1 MTFTGKPRDDH
12 AHEHA
17 HESPKSMTVPLLILA
32 FLSIFAGWVG
42 IPWLAKGYSSFVYF
56 GAVHEAAPSLI
67 LMLISLIVALSGIGL
82 AYLMYVKGAISPVK
96 MAERFKPIYTF
107 LYNKWYFDELY
118 MAIIIN
124 PTYKLADFLFRFDQ
138 VAIDGLVNGAAKV
151 TLALSWLNEI
161 FDTYVVD
168 GAVNGAGY
176 ISVFFGKN
184 IRKIQTGQLQTYALV
199 VFLGAVVFM
208 FIKLI

>member
-1 MTFTGKPRDDH
+1 
-12 AHEHA
+12 
-17 HESPKSMTVPLLILA
+17 MTVPLMILA

-42 IPWLAKGYSSFVYF
+42 IPWLHKGYSSFVFY
-56 GAVHEAAPSLI
+56 GAVHHAEPNII
-67 LMLISLIVALSGIGL
+67 LMLISLMVALSGIGL
-82 AYLMYVKGAISPVK
+82 AYLIYYKKAVS
-96 MAERFKPIYTF
+96 AESIGKTFKPIYTF

-118 MAIIIN
+118 MATVIN
-124 PTYKLADFLFRFDQ
+124 PTYWFMEVLFKFDQ
-138 VAIDGLVNGAAKV
+138 MVIDGIVNGFGKV
-151 TLALSWLNEI
+151 TLFTSWINER

-176 ISVFFGKN
+176 ISMFFGRH